1 MSDLDEARAIR
12 YFLDA
17 FCDRDTIRYRVKQ
30 KKDDFVIN
38 SQKNLG

>member
-17 FCDRDTIRYRVKQ
+17 FCDRDTIGLAL
-30 KKDDFVIN
+30 
-38 SQKNLG
+38 SQELYPVPQVTTLSRT